1 MKVTKCSLPDF
12 RKEFETEEA
21 CISYMIQQKWGNGFT
36 CRKCRHTEFKKG
48 EMNLDHRC
56 KKCDYNES
64 PTSHTLFHSIK
75 IPLPIAFEM
84 VFRISVHKKG
94 MSSVALCR
102 EYGVNLKTAYN
113 FKRKVQHSMR
123 SSGLNPLQGLVHVD
137 EFVYGGEEE
146 GCQGRSA
153 ASEKLKICVAVEII
167 QDKKG
172 KETMGRGYA
181 ISIENYSN
189 EELGKM
195 FEKHIDKKAQI
206 VTDKWSGY
214 RPLQKEFNIEQVLS
228 NKGKNFPCM
237 HLLIMNIKSW
247 IRGTHHAIS
256 KIHVEK
262 YLNEF
267 FFRFNR
273 RTWINKIP
281 MFAMDRMMTTPK
293 NIVVLTKGGYY
304 G

>member
-12 RKEFETEEA
+12 RKEFETEET
-21 CISYMIQQKWGNGFT
+21 CLSYMIQQKWGNGFI
-36 CRKCRHTEFKKG
+36 CRKCDHPEFKKG
-48 EMNLDHRC
+48 EMNLDRRC
-56 KKCDYNES
+56 KQCDYNES

-94 MSSVALCR
+94 ISSIALCR

-113 FKRKVQHSMR
+113 FKRKVQHSMK
-123 SSGLNPLQGLVHVD
+123 SSETNPLQGIVHVD

-146 GCQGRSA
+146 GCQGRSSE
-153 ASEKLKICVAVEII
+153 SEKLKICVAVEIV
-167 QDKKG
+167 QDKSG

-181 ISIENYSN
+181 VSIEDYSN
-189 EELGKM
+189 KELGKI
-195 FEKHIDKKAQI
+195 FEKHIDKGAQI

-214 RPLQKEFNIEQVLS
+214 QPLQKEYQIKQVLS
-228 NKGKNFPCM
+228 DNGKNFPTM
-237 HLLIMNIKSW
+237 HILIMNIKSW

-256 KIHVEK
+256 KNHVEK

-273 RTWINKIP
+273 RTWINKMP
-281 MFAMDRMMTTPK
+281 VFALNSMMATPK
-293 NIVVLTKGGYY
+293 NKVIPTKGGFY